1 MGVSGTG
8 KTTIGKLL
16 SKEMDIPFFD
26 GDDFHPASNIAKM
39 AAGQPL
45 NDEDRH
51 DWLLALNQLLMNN
64 RNTGAIVACSA
75 LKKSYRTILRNS
87 LGKNLHFI
95 YLKGSFDEVKS
106 RLEQRKGH
114 FMPLELL
121 RSQFDTLEEPK
132 NAISL
137 SIMET
142 PEKMVNE
149 IIERLSQHKSTK

>member
-1 MGVSGTG
+1 
-8 KTTIGKLL
+8 
-16 SKEMDIPFFD
+16 
-26 GDDFHPASNIAKM
+26 
-39 AAGQPL
+39 
-45 NDEDRH
+45 
-51 DWLLALNQLLMNN
+51 MNN

-75 LKKSYRTILRNS
+75 LKNSYRTILRNS

-149 IIERLSQHKSTK
+149 IIERLSKHKSTK